1 MRELEDVMDERIV
14 FQTQIFESR
23 FAQAG
28 KAVDMAEYTRY
39 VRSQLSAFSAIAP
52 NLLHARQQR
61 R

>member
-23 FAQAG
+23 FAQAE

-39 VRSQLSAFSAIAP
+39 ARS
-52 NLLHARQQR
+52 
-61 R
+61 